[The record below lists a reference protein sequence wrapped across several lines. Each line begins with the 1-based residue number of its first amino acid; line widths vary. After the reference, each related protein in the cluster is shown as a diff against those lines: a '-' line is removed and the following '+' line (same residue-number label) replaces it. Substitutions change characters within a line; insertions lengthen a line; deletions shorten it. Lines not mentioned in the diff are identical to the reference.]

1 MNLQLEKIFYC
12 LMNPGHDPGE
22 ERFAIFDP
30 AKQFNGNA
38 SDKSDRKDIARSLN
52 ASFLILLG
60 GKSHPLF
67 EKAVSFLSDF
77 EKSSEWG
84 EVIRFYTDGI
94 EHIRTEIGSVANE
107 NPQFANSLDELLN
120 WVRIPGNLKHRE
132 ETLEKIWALFF
143 PEAVGLRSDWAGEV
157 DRLRKKRTV
166 TISELNPTPITDPAG
181 QIIMTANVLLTIPK
195 SNKAIDESGLDAKT
209 KNQLR
214 LAMNELQ
221 SFWFDHPVLLCG
233 DPKQS
238 EVIYGLRGLD
248 KALAVEK
255 SNGSMDSESR
265 MTCLLSVS
273 TTHPGLKPVSGA
285 CLKADI
291 DEIGGFSHLD
301 VYAFTETDTQ
311 RMIREILAPAA
322 EHFLEIPD
330 ARQALAVFGVDG
342 EYGRHYSFLKAGAAF
357 WKVLM
362 EPDARATFKIDLDQ
376 VFPQREL
383 IEQTGATAL
392 EHFKTDLWGALG
404 IDAFG
409 REIDLGMIAGALV
422 NESDIETS
430 IFTPDVKLPAGP
442 SSPDAYIFYSAL
454 PQALSTEAE
463 MMTRYNTDPLDGK
476 TRCIQR
482 IHITGGTNGI
492 LIDRLFKYRPFTP
505 SFIGRAE
512 DQAYLLSVLTRP
524 GAQLAYVHKDGLIMR
539 HDKEAFAQEAIKAA
553 GTGNI
558 IGDYLRMLNYSAYA
572 RILSDDETEIK
583 NLTDPFTGSFIS
595 RIPVTVVYLRF
606 ALKAA
611 SLFASGNEIAGVEL
625 VTSGAKR
632 LSEAMGGR
640 EQNREGLRKRY
651 ERERAGWNLYYD
663 TLEMI
668 EKALRDGDDFALNL
682 RKKSRKIMQDC
693 ALSAISGI

>member
-1 MNLQLEKIFYC
+1 MNPQFERIFY
-12 LMNPGHDPGE
+12 LLTNPGQGPGE
-22 ERFAIFDP
+22 EVFAMFD
-30 AKQFNGNA
+30 AAGQFTDTA
-38 SDKSDRKDIARSLN
+38 SDQSDRADTARSLN
-52 ASFLILLG
+52 ASFLILLA

-67 EKAVSFLSDF
+67 EKAASFLSGF
-77 EKSSEWG
+77 KTSPLWG
-84 EVIRFYTDGI
+84 DAVRFYSRGI
-94 EHIRTEIGSVANE
+94 ERIHTEIGSVANE
-107 NPQFANSLDELLN
+107 NPQFANRLDELLE
-120 WVRIPGNLKHRE
+120 WVSIPGHLKHRE
-132 ETLEKIWALFF
+132 ETIEKIWALFF
-143 PEAVGLRSDWAGEV
+143 PEAVGLRSDWAGKV

-166 TISELNPTPITDPAG
+166 TLSERNPDPITDPAR
-181 QIIMTANVLLTIPK
+181 QIVMTANVLLTIPK
-195 SNKAIDESGLDAKT
+195 SSQSIDDCGLDAKT
-209 KNQLR
+209 KRQLR
-214 LAMNELQ
+214 RAMEEPQ
-221 SFWFDHPVLLCG
+221 SFWFDHPILLCG
-233 DPKQS
+233 DPKQN

-255 SNGSMDSESR
+255 SSGSMESESR

-291 DEIGGFSHLD
+291 DHIGGFSHLD

-311 RMIREILAPAA
+311 RMIQEILAPAA
-322 EHFLEIPD
+322 ERFLEIRD
-330 ARQALAVFGVDG
+330 ARQALGVFGVDG
-342 EYGRHYSFLKAGAAF
+342 EYGRHYSFLKAAAAC
-357 WKVLM
+357 WKVLV

-376 VFPQREL
+376 IFPQTEL
-383 IEQTGATAL
+383 LAQTGATAL
-392 EHFKTDLWGALG
+392 EHFKTDLWGARG
-404 IDAFG
+404 VDAFG

-422 NESDIETS
+422 NERDIATS
-430 IFTPDVKLPAGP
+430 LFTPDVKPPAGP
-442 SSPDAYIFYSAL
+442 NSPDEYIFYSAL

-463 MMTRYNTDPLDGK
+463 MMTRYNTDALDGK

-553 GTGNI
+553 QTGKI

-572 RILSDDETEIK
+572 RLLSDDETEIK
-583 NLTDPFTGSFIS
+583 NLADPFTGAFIS
-595 RIPVTVVYLRF
+595 RIPITVVYLRF

-611 SLFASGNEIAGVEL
+611 SLFASGSETEGAEL
-625 VTSGAKR
+625 VTVGAKR
-632 LSEAMGGR
+632 LSEAIGELERNR
-640 EQNREGLRKRY
+640 EQLRKQY

-668 EKALRDGDDFALNL
+668 ESSLRNGDDFALSL
-682 RKKSRKIMQDC
+682 RQKFREIIKDCEIGSHLKS
-693 ALSAISGI
+693 